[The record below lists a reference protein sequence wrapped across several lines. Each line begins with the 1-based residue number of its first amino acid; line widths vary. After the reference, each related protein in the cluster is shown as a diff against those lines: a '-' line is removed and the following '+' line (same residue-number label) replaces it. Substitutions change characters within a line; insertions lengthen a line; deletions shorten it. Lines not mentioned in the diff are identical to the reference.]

1 MSELIQHLLNGVAL
15 GAVYALIALG
25 YTMVFGVLKL
35 INFAHGDVFM
45 VGAYFGYYMG
55 NALGLN
61 EHPSVGGAVLTT
73 TVAMLGAAALGTTIE
88 RLAYRP
94 LRKAPRINALIT
106 AIGVSML
113 LQYTGQIVFGADPK
127 FYPQMLPSVDIALP
141 LELVLS
147 SVQLI
152 VLVAAVALMVGLDFM
167 VRRTKYGLALRALSQ
182 DFEAAAL
189 MGIPVNRTIAIT
201 FAVSAA
207 LAAAAGVLVG
217 VSYPKIDPLMGNL
230 NGMKAFVAAVLG
242 GIGHI
247 RGAAI
252 GGLFLGLC
260 EEMMT
265 GYGSSTYRDAIAFVV
280 LIIVLLVRPA
290 GLFGKYEVEK
300 V

>member
-1 MSELIQHLLNGVAL
+1 MAL

-45 VGAYFGYYMG
+45 VGAYLGYYAG

-61 EHPSVGGAVLTT
+61 DKPSAIGAFAVTAA
-73 TVAMLGAAALGTTIE
+73 AMLGAALLGAAIE
-88 RLAYRP
+88 RFAYRP

-113 LQYTGQIVFGADPK
+113 LQYSGQIIFGADPK
-127 FYPQMLPSVDIALP
+127 FYPQMLPSFEISLP
-141 LELVLS
+141 MDLVLS

-152 VLVAAVALMVGLDFM
+152 VFIAAIALMVGLDFV

-182 DFEAAAL
+182 DFEAASL
-189 MGIPVNRTIAIT
+189 MGIPVNRTIALT

-217 VSYPKIDPLMGNL
+217 VTYPKIDPLMGNL
-230 NGMKAFVAAVLG
+230 NGMKAFVAAVVG

-280 LIIVLLVRPA
+280 LIVVLLVRPA